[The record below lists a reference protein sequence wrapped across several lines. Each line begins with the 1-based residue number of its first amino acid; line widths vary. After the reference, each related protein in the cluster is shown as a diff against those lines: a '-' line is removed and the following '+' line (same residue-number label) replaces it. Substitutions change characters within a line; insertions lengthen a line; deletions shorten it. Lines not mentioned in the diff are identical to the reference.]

1 MFMKAVKVAAV
12 SVLLPLAMMAGA
24 PQAQAQDGDM
34 YYELQLLRDEIRQMS
49 GRIEELDH
57 ELGQLKQRQQ
67 EDYRD
72 LDRRISPDPGG
83 ADAAGGMAAPGP
95 IPVSPSSESSATD
108 SAGAAAGSI
117 IPQSQDQSQDH
128 SQEQSRAQP
137 RQDSPSASGV
147 PLVVSDDPEVPV
159 ADLRA
164 DREQYEAAYDL
175 LRRRRMDDSAQAF
188 QAYVNDHPQGRFVAN
203 AHYWLGEIYLLQNKL
218 GDAEDAFATVKENFS
233 GDQKAEDAAYKLGR
247 VYHLQGED
255 TKAKATLEAVA
266 SGSSNT
272 AQLARDYLRD
282 NF

>member
-1 MFMKAVKVAAV
+1 MKAVKVAAA
-12 SVLLPLAMMAGA
+12 SVLLPLAMMTGA
-24 PQAQAQDGDM
+24 PQAHAQDGDM

-57 ELGQLKQRQQ
+57 ELSQLKQRQQ

-72 LDRRISPDPGG
+72 LDRRISLDAGG
-83 ADAAGGMAAPGP
+83 AEMGGGVAASEAPGP
-95 IPVSPSSESSATD
+95 IPVTPPSEPSATGD
-108 SAGAAAGSI
+108 VGAAAGTT
-117 IPQSQDQSQDH
+117 IPQARSQGQAQGQTQGQASQNV
-128 SQEQSRAQP
+128 P
-137 RQDSPSASGV
+137 VDSDV
-147 PLVVSDDPEVPV
+147 PLVESAGSEVPV

-203 AHYWLGEIYLLQNKL
+203 AYYWLGEIYLLQNKL
-218 GDAEDAFATVKENFS
+218 DEAEDAFVTVKENFS

-255 TKAKATLEAVA
+255 TKARATLEAVA

>member
-1 MFMKAVKVAAV
+1 MKAVKIAAF
-12 SVLLPLAMMAGA
+12 SLAFLPLAMVAVT
-24 PQAQAQDGDM
+24 PQSHAQSGDL

-57 ELGQLKQRQQ
+57 ELGRLKQRQQ

-72 LDRRISPDPGG
+72 LDRRINPDADEAAG
-83 ADAAGGMAAPGP
+83 ADTRSSASAPLPTTTPPSSGMA
-95 IPVSPSSESSATD
+95 SP
-108 SAGAAAGSI
+108 AASTT
-117 IPQSQDQSQDH
+117 IPQL
-128 SQEQSRAQP
+128 ESREP
-137 RQDSPSASGV
+137 ASSI
-147 PLVVSDDPEVPV
+147 PLVVTDDPDAPV

-175 LRRRRMDDSAQAF
+175 LRRRRMDESAQAF

-203 AHYWLGEIYLLQNKL
+203 AYYWLGEIHLLQNKL
-218 GDAEDAFATVKENFS
+218 DDAEQAFSTVKDNFS

-247 VYHLQGED
+247 VYHLKGQD
-255 TKAKATLEAVA
+255 TQAKAILESVA

>member
-34 YYELQLLRDEIRQMS
+34 YYELQLLRDEIRQMR

-72 LDRRISPDPGG
+72 LDRRISSDPGG

-95 IPVSPSSESSATD
+95 IPVSPSSESSPTG
-108 SAGAAAGSI
+108 SAGVAAGTTV
-117 IPQSQDQSQDH
+117 PQ
-128 SQEQSRAQP
+128 SQEQSQAQP
-137 RQDSPSASGV
+137 RQGSPSASGV

-159 ADLRA
+159 ADLRT

>member
-1 MFMKAVKVAAV
+1 MKAVKIAAV
-12 SVLLPLAMMAGA
+12 SVLLPLAMAA
-24 PQAQAQDGDM
+24 AVPLTQAQGDEL

-72 LDRRISPDPGG
+72 LDRRLSPDPGAG
-83 ADAAGGMAAPGP
+83 LAAGGAGQGSSDAGESAAPRL
-95 IPVSPSSESSATD
+95 VMPSSRDAVP
-108 SAGAAAGSI
+108 GAAAAPT
-117 IPQSQDQSQDH
+117 PQSLP
-128 SQEQSRAQP
+128 QP
-137 RQDSPSASGV
+137 ESRQDMSPAASV
-147 PLVVSDDPEVPV
+147 PLVVTDDPDAPI

-188 QAYVNDHPQGRFVAN
+188 QAYVDQHPQGRFVAN
-203 AHYWLGEIYLLQNKL
+203 AYYWLGEIYLLQNKL
-218 GDAEDAFATVKENFS
+218 DDAEQAFVTVKDNYS

-247 VYHLQGED
+247 VYHLKGED
-255 TKAKATLEAVA
+255 TQAKAVLEAVA
-266 SGSSNT
+266 TGNSNT
-272 AQLARDYLRD
+272 AQLARDYLRE